1 MQSSFTCTGSF
12 ADCLDDSDYTQQPRI
27 SLDGSAF
34 TAATHLSLL
43 LLRIHQFPLPQEQ
56 GISKV
61 HQAGIYFSSVCH
73 WQKPRCPC
81 LSGQCPSLCQTDSW
95 PLAAAQ
101 ALCFYSSQFHSC
113 AVLGMV
119 SCMLCL
125 YTQFKFKIPYYWCF
139 ACLHMEN
146 HKDTHSHVQQATR
159 VCILLQTA
167 ALLSVAIH
175 ARQSHLSQYLPGKV
189 ISVIQNPCMLQ
200 HAPVA
205 ECGAEYPLVIFSHGI
220 GGNRIAYSAIIC
232 SLVRQVHPSFQLP
245 P

>member
-101 ALCFYSSQFHSC
+101 ALCFYSFQFHSY

-119 SCMLCL
+119 SCMHAVSIHAIQVQDSLLLVLCL
-125 YTQFKFKIPYYWCF
+125 LAHGESQRHTAMCSKP
-139 ACLHMEN
+139 
-146 HKDTHSHVQQATR
+146 R
-159 VCILLQTA
+159 VSAFSC
-167 ALLSVAIH
+167 
-175 ARQSHLSQYLPGKV
+175 RQLR
-189 ISVIQNPCMLQ
+189 C
-200 HAPVA
+200 
-205 ECGAEYPLVIFSHGI
+205 
-220 GGNRIAYSAIIC
+220 
-232 SLVRQVHPSFQLP
+232 
-245 P
+245 